1 MCIRAQSIISLKSY
15 IEDKDGKM
23 LYKLLN
29 DVLYGK
35 RMESLRSRIDIKLGK
50 NEKGYLKC
58 TSKPSH
64 MSQKIFDNNLIVIRV
79 SLELNKPTYIGMYVF
94 ELGKVLM
101 YEFHYDYIK
110 NDI

>member
-15 IEDKDGKM
+15 IEDKDGKT

-35 RMESLRSRIDIKLGK
+35 RMESLRSRINIKLGK

-64 MSQKIFDNNLIVIRV
+64 MSQIDNNLIVIRV
-79 SLELNKPTYIGMYVF
+79 SLELNKPTNIGICVF
-94 ELGKVLM
+94 ELQSVS
-101 YEFHYDYIK
+101 
-110 NDI
+110 